1 MVLFSLCVFVVDMYM
16 CVYMSALSRVCICDD
31 CDDIFFYAFHFAFGR
46 KGLLLNQLAAHNL
59 C

>member
-1 MVLFSLCVFVVDMYM
+1 MVLFSLCVFVVGMFM
-16 CVYMSALSRVCICDD
+16 CVYMSALSHVCI